1 MNIRHF
7 LGTLPV
13 LFLCCVDSPAQVA
26 AEVDGYPMSN
36 FALTVN
42 ASQDGGFFGKI
53 MRNPGRIGEWLHD
66 KGSVEFFVDKGGR
79 RHRFSGFRKKR
90 VSRAFPFILNSA
102 TL

>member
-53 MRNPGRIGEWLHD
+53 MRNPGRIGEWTRGAWRSLSIREEGVSAAPD
-66 KGSVEFFVDKGGR
+66 AG
-79 RHRFSGFRKKR
+79 KR
-90 VSRAFPFILNSA
+90 G
-102 TL
+102 